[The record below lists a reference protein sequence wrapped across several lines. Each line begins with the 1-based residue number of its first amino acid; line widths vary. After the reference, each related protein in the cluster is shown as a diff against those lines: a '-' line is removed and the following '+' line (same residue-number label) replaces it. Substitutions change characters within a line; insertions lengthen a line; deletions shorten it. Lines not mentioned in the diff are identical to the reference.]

1 MRSRLAAPTALVLA
15 GTLTIAACGGDDDD
29 AGTDT
34 TQAPVATVPETTAAA
49 PTSMVEITEAPGTE
63 APAGTSADS
72 GAAADFND
80 ADVVFAQG
88 MIAHHEQAIEMA
100 DIALDPTIGAS
111 AEVQDLATR
120 VKAAQD
126 PEIEAMT
133 GWLTAW
139 GQPVQ
144 MDTSGGHDMSS
155 MEGVM
160 TAEEMDALGAATG
173 AEFDTMW
180 LEMMIRHHEGAV
192 AMAETVKAS
201 GSNADVLGLA
211 EEIITTQQAEIEEM
225 QALLDS

>member
-1 MRSRLAAPTALVLA
+1 MTGRGMFGLGRVDLN
-15 GTLTIAACGGDDDD
+15 
-29 AGTDT
+29 
-34 TQAPVATVPETTAAA
+34 
-49 PTSMVEITEAPGTE
+49 
-63 APAGTSADS
+63 ADVVDV
-72 GAAADFND
+72 GASADFND

-88 MIAHHEQAIEMA
+88 MIADHEQAIEMA

-120 VKAAQD
+120 IKDAQD
-126 PEIEAMT
+126 PEIELMT

-144 MDTSGGHDMSS
+144 MDASGGHDMSN

-173 AEFDTMW
+173 TEFDTMW
-180 LEMMIRHHEGAV
+180 LEMMVRHHEGAI

-201 GSNADVLGLA
+201 GSSADVLGLA
-211 EEIITTQQAEIEEM
+211 EQIISAQQAEIDEM
-225 QALLDS
+225 RALLDG

>member
-1 MRSRLAAPTALVLA
+1 MRSRLAASATLALA
-15 GTLTIAACGGDDDD
+15 GALTIVACGGDDDD
-29 AGTDT
+29 AAGADT
-34 TQAPVATVPETTAAA
+34 TLAPVATAAATPTTVAA
-49 PTSMVEITEAPGTE
+49 PTSLAAEITAP
-63 APAGTSADS
+63 ADS
-72 GAAADFND
+72 GDSAGFND

-120 VKAAQD
+120 IKEAQD
-126 PEIEAMT
+126 PEIELMT

-144 MDTSGGHDMSS
+144 MDASGGHDMSN

-173 AEFDTMW
+173 TEFDTMW
-180 LEMMIRHHEGAV
+180 LEMMIRHHEGAI

-201 GSNADVLGLA
+201 GSNDDVLGLA
-211 EEIITTQQAEIEEM
+211 EQIITAQQAEIDEM
-225 QALLDS
+225 RALLDG

>member
-1 MRSRLAAPTALVLA
+1 MRSRLAAYAALALA

-29 AGTDT
+29 AAESET
-34 TQAPVATVPETTAAA
+34 TVGPVATTAAA
-49 PTSMVEITEAPGTE
+49 AATTSLAAEITAP
-63 APAGTSADS
+63 ADS
-72 GAAADFND
+72 GDSAGFND
-80 ADVVFAQG
+80 ADVIFAQG

-111 AEVQDLATR
+111 PEVQDLATR
-120 VKAAQD
+120 IKDAQD
-126 PEIEAMT
+126 PEIELMT

-144 MDTSGGHDMSS
+144 MDASGGHDMSS

-173 AEFDTMW
+173 TQFDTMW
-180 LEMMIRHHEGAV
+180 LEMMVRHHEGAI

-211 EEIITTQQAEIEEM
+211 EQIITAQQDEIDEM
-225 QALLDS
+225 RALLDG